1 MLLKL
6 LVAFLLNALLLL
18 AFLRWLPRVRQL
30 PGLGRWVLP
39 TLGLKL
45 VATGISVVLLSEDAR
60 FFLVWAERMTELLWR
75 SPGQWLHML
84 TTDEF
89 HLGPWHLVFHGF
101 SNTLFITKV
110 LSVANLASLG
120 NPLLNASYL
129 SLSSFMGSWELVRQ
143 LHRRFPAANAGAAV
157 VGFLLWPTVVYWTA
171 GLTKE
176 SLLVSS
182 GALVVALVVRLLYG
196 EMPLRW
202 PLIGGLLLAVWLHF
216 KMRYFFAV
224 VLFGTLAGL
233 GLVRLVQQL
242 GVGRSRLVQ
251 LGLMVGLLGAGA
263 WAASEVSPV
272 FRANK
277 FTSQLQRNYT
287 QLLASSGN
295 RPHLTYPDLR
305 PTTESVVR
313 HAPQALV
320 NTLVRP
326 WPWEGRSILYTIAGA
341 ENLVLLLALVLALG
355 AVARRQPGYLPFAV
369 AAALL
374 LYCCLVAV
382 LLGLTTPNLG
392 TLNRY
397 RVTFL
402 PFLLVLGLQN
412 AWATRVL
419 RYFRL

>member
-39 TLGLKL
+39 TLALKL
-45 VATGISVVLLSEDAR
+45 VATGISVMLLSEDAR
-60 FFLVWAERMTELLWR
+60 YFLVWSGRMTEQLWQ
-75 SPGQWLHML
+75 SPGQWLRML

-89 HLGPWHLVFHGF
+89 HLGRWHLVFHGF
-101 SNTLFITKV
+101 SNTFFLTKV
-110 LSVANLASLG
+110 LSVANLASLN
-120 NPLLNASYL
+120 NPLLTACYL
-129 SLSSFMGSWELVRQ
+129 SVGSFVGSWELVRQ
-143 LHRRFPAANAGAAV
+143 LHRCFPAANAGAAI

-196 EMPLRW
+196 ELPMRW
-202 PLIGGLLLAVWLHF
+202 PLLGGLLVVVGLHF

-224 VLFGTLAGL
+224 VLFGVLAGL

-242 GVGRSRLVQ
+242 GIGRSRLVQ
-251 LGLMVGLLGAGA
+251 ISLIVGLLGAGA

-287 QLLASSGN
+287 QLLASSRH

-305 PTTESVVR
+305 PTTASVVR

-326 WPWEGRSILYTIAGA
+326 WPWEGSTVLYSIAGT
-341 ENLVLLLALVLALG
+341 ENLGLLLVLLLALG
-355 AVARRQPGYLPFAV
+355 AVGRRQPGYLPFALV
-369 AAALL
+369 AALL

-402 PFLLVLGLQN
+402 PFLLLLALQN
-412 AWATRVL
+412 AWATRLL
-419 RYFRL
+419 RYLRL